1 MALYSILM
9 KNCLSHTVQKFQSS
23 HIDLTI
29 YVYLSH
35 TIVFI
40 WSFKALNACSIVL
53 GFKSRDKICVAEI
66 CIDGFEFGEIN
77 ETENYKGESWDGLL
91 GLHGPNSVSDLFED
105 NNGELQFHLLGVPEN
120 DW

>member
-1 MALYSILM
+1 MSAILYIDEKLPVPHSSKVSIISYWLD
-9 KNCLSHTVQKFQSS
+9 N
-23 HIDLTI
+23 IDLS
-29 YVYLSH
+29 LLCLP
-35 TIVFI
+35 I